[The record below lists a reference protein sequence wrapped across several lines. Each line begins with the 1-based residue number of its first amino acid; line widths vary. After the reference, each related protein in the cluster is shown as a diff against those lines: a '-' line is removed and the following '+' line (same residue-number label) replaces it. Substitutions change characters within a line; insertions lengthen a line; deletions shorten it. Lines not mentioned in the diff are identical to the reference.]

1 MWTKPQIYAMPVF
14 DMIETVL
21 VKKLDFE
28 PSFMLRFITRTTYV
42 GESSKTWFTNESD
55 NIKEKIRSRAVIRL
69 HALNI

>member
-28 PSFMLRFITRTTYV
+28 PSFMLRFITRTAYV
-42 GESSKTWFTNESD
+42 GEFSNMVYQRE
-55 NIKEKIRSRAVIRL
+55 R
-69 HALNI
+69 